1 MKKTAIIL
9 SLAFVLV
16 FVAGFAVGTVSQQRN
31 KPPKDFGAF
40 LAEKLDLTTD
50 QQTQMKAIWSNAM
63 KRDTSGRSQYKQLRD
78 QRDAAINTL
87 LGPSQ
92 MTEYQAIMDTY
103 REQFGK
109 LRQSRRDAIAKAVE
123 ETRKILTPKQLE
135 IYDKM
140 RPDKKDGWRK
150 PHFDHGPDRGPGGHG
165 GPESHSPKGAPG
177 EPDTHQPPPP
187 PDSPD
192 DSDTPESE

>member
-40 LAEKLDLTTD
+40 LAEKLDLTAE
-50 QQTQMKAIWSNAM
+50 QQAQMKAIWSNAM
-63 KRDTSGRSQYKQLRD
+63 KRDTSGRDQYKQLRD

-103 REQFGK
+103 REQFNK
-109 LRQSRRDAIAKAVE
+109 LRQSRRDAIDKAVE
-123 ETRKILTPKQLE
+123 QTRKMLTPKQLE

-140 RPDKKDGWRK
+140 RPNKDGWRK

-165 GPESHSPKGAPG
+165 GHGSHSPKGAPG
-177 EPDTHQPPPP
+177 EADAKQPPSP
-187 PDSPD
+187 PDAPD